1 MIGALMAAM
10 AEDCEDWAVTM
21 EECAPREERRL
32 PMSPSDEAWYAPG
45 GDWDDED
52 TSDDATAP
60 SAGRGDGGM
69 GMTPIREDGF
79 MWDALMGGG
88 AR

>member
-21 EECAPREERRL
+21 EECPERL
-32 PMSPSDEAWYAPG
+32 PMSPSDEPWYEPG
-45 GDWDDED
+45 GDWGDED

-60 SAGRGDGGM
+60 SGSGAM
-69 GMTPIREDGF
+69 GAWHAAPIREDGF